1 MTFEEAIAAPGE
13 KFQVSGNRVKDGK
26 LTVMIYALDEN
37 GAKQLG
43 FTHVPEAEHGAL
55 VADLTKR
62 GLAIAETDWYCDF
75 IWVANGA
82 SITVYDSTHRVFW
95 ARENSA
101 TLEDNTILRRS
112 EFAKVISFAED
123 YVYRGVKVL
132 LRSGEEVPLVTEAA
146 ASAMGDPT
154 YSRNNL
160 LMETGWAP
168 KIAVAIANWAGA
180 DYQNLI

>member
-1 MTFEEAIAAPGE
+1 
-13 KFQVSGNRVKDGK
+13 V
-26 LTVMIYALDEN
+26 
-37 GAKQLG
+37 
-43 FTHVPEAEHGAL
+43 
-55 VADLTKR
+55 
-62 GLAIAETDWYCDF
+62 
-75 IWVANGA
+75 
-82 SITVYDSTHRVFW
+82 
-95 ARENSA
+95 
-101 TLEDNTILRRS
+101 
-112 EFAKVISFAED
+112 KVISFAED

-168 KIAVAIANWAGA
+168 RIAVAIANWAGA